1 VLLIFVAVF
10 LLMYVYATVNTR
22 HAGDWLSGRY
32 MLPAAPIFFLL
43 FYNLA
48 IKFRKNIV
56 FYLAIYGFMV
66 FTIVF
71 TVFKLCSAYY

>member
-1 VLLIFVAVF
+1 
-10 LLMYVYATVNTR
+10 
-22 HAGDWLSGRY
+22 